1 MRSFSTPPFADQPTV
16 YGATCA
22 SIETLVQFD
31 GLFAGIIVLDETEPT
46 INRSIIGGNGFQ
58 ATHHRGASVTNT
70 AGGQSYRGHENPWDS
85 IRVIRDGMEPLWVR
99 FVNVAVNLNN
109 VAINSILDDYQD
121 ANGLRHT
128 GAIALRNVFSGPV
141 PNDLCKIFAICCF
154 SHVVSRLLCARNRLA
169 QGDVLAG
176 IHVWLYT
183 LERAHER
190 EAFKL
195 LVQHLWPEAQHHLHP
210 MDPVPPFQS
219 GTINPSLISIQPT
232 VMSPTKTQNLA
243 NPQQG
248 FGFFPEFWNDSSR
261 DLGPSSPHWQDFSP
275 ELSYAFMNSWAST
288 SLSTTYDSPIPSQY
302 DAQHGQSPP
311 VASADPNASRHLQQT
326 SVFTA
331 VVQYVQENGGF
342 WYNLAGRGLVS
353 KDFRDCLAWSQER
366 LSRKREIQGSFILP
380 LSSEK
385 ATRNLVSRSIV
396 TVTEAFVERGL
407 LQEREEIE
415 FYMKWVGTLLFTD
428 QASSREFR
436 DWIDSFRQSSTVEYV
451 VTDRSG
457 NLKRHVGLQHENDGK
472 GKRKNRKS
480 RRS

>member
-1 MRSFSTPPFADQPTV
+1 MRSFSTPPFADQPAV

-46 INRSIIGGNGFQ
+46 INRPRIGGNGFQ
-58 ATHHRGASVTNT
+58 ATHHRGGSVTNT
-70 AGGQSYRGHENPWDS
+70 ADGQSCRGHENPWDS
-85 IRVIRDGMEPLWVR
+85 IRFIRDGMEPLWAR

-154 SHVVSRLLCARNRLA
+154 SHVISHLLCERNRLA

-176 IHVWLYT
+176 VHVWLYT
-183 LERAHER
+183 LEKEHER

-195 LVQHLWPEAQHHLHP
+195 LVQNLWPESQHHLHR
-210 MDPVPPFQS
+210 MDPVPPFQP
-219 GTINPSLISIQPT
+219 GTINPSLINIQPT
-232 VMSPTKTQNLA
+232 VMSPTNLQNFA
-243 NPQQG
+243 NLQQG
-248 FGFFPEFWNDSSR
+248 FGFSPDLLNDTSR
-261 DLGPSSPHWQDFSP
+261 DLGPSSPHWQGFSP
-275 ELSYAFMNSWAST
+275 ELSYVFMSSWAST
-288 SLSTTYDSPIPSQY
+288 PLSTTYDSPIPSQY
-302 DAQHGQSPP
+302 DAQLGQSPP
-311 VASADPNASRHLQQT
+311 VASADPNTSSHLQQT

-353 KDFRDCLAWSQER
+353 KDFRECHAWSQER
-366 LSRKREIQGSFILP
+366 LSHKREIQRSFIVP

-385 ATRNLVSRSIV
+385 ETRDLVSRSIV
-396 TVTEAFVERGL
+396 TVAEAFVERGL

-415 FYMKWVGTLLFTD
+415 FYMKWVGTLVFNNQT
-428 QASSREFR
+428 SSREFR
-436 DWIDSFRQSSTVEYV
+436 DWIHGFRKSSTAEFVI
-451 VTDRSG
+451 TDRSA
-457 NLKRHVGLQHENDGK
+457 NLKRHVELPHDNNGK
-472 GKRKNRKS
+472 AKRKNKKS
-480 RRS
+480 RRN